1 MRNHKIEQMA
11 LIAMAVYDTEENKRS
26 WMTNHV
32 IEHFAYGSALTNGHR
47 LFIIDNASCI
57 ETKLRIKAFEE
68 GQRKAG
74 KDVTVITN
82 EKNIGTAEAINLA
95 WRHRRPGEHCVK
107 MDNDVA
113 FLRHSIAWVD
123 QLEEAI
129 ARDPEI
135 GIVGLKRKDCIEHPE
150 NPDPFYRSEL
160 YHLPHKPGE
169 RWIVAEKVHHV
180 MGTCQMYSSALLDK
194 IGYLRQPRLYG
205 FDDVLASAR
214 SSAAGFKNV
223 FLPHI
228 EIDHIDPGATP
239 YQQWKEQ
246 QAREDWNEALSMR
259 DAIMKGEHSYY
270 YNPFEQ

>member
-26 WMTNHV
+26 WMTRTV
-32 IEHFAYGSALTNGHR
+32 IQHFAYGSALTNGHR
-47 LFIIDNASCI
+47 LFIIDNASCV
-57 ETKLRIKAFEE
+57 ETKLMIKAFEE
-68 GQRKAG
+68 GQRSFGNDA
-74 KDVTVITN
+74 TVITN

-113 FLRHSIAWVD
+113 FLRHSVAWTD
-123 QLEEAI
+123 QMEEAI

-194 IGYLRQPRLYG
+194 IGYLCQPDLYG
-205 FDDVLASAR
+205 FDDVWASAR

-228 EIDHIDPGATP
+228 EIDHIDPGDTP
-239 YQQWKEQ
+239 YQKWKEDH
-246 QAREDWNEALSMR
+246 AWKDFHPALKIR
-259 DAIMKGEHSYY
+259 DEFAQGKRDVY
-270 YNPFEQ
+270 YNPFK